1 MRRWQRLLLTLVV
14 LVLATAAAAAL
25 FGPGMLRDRAREWV
39 RSETGRSLE
48 LGRISVNL
56 LALSVEIR
64 DAALTE
70 TDQTT
75 PFAAWER
82 LYVSLSP
89 RSLWH
94 RAPIIRRCQLEKP
107 VVRIERLPDRRFNFS
122 DLLERKETGPATPP
136 ADENPARFSL
146 NNLEIHGG
154 RIEFIDR
161 TLATPTTHQVEGLE
175 LAVPFVGNLPHLEE
189 RYVQPLLR
197 ATVNGTPF
205 ELKGELKPFA
215 EAPEYSVKL
224 KFDGVDLPYYLGYLP
239 ETLPVTVNNGRLDV
253 DLDLTYR
260 AADDVEP
267 VLELA
272 GRLDLTAFDLRE
284 RSGRPLIFLP
294 LLEARLAPSRPLD
307 RQVHLAAV
315 TFRNLQGWISRNRAG
330 EWNVA
335 RRGGGSPPPEA
346 VPENSREESPPLQL
360 RIDQLR
366 LEDGRLELR
375 DDLPAG
381 GFATVLKAI
390 NLAVDSFALAQN
402 TPSRLAL
409 ALTSEREEQLA
420 VSGQF
425 ALQPLALD
433 LSIDASGVPLAA
445 YQPYYQT
452 QVAAV
457 IGGTLEAHTRLQSN
471 DKQPLLLEEIRLD
484 VDNLDLPL
492 SNGDGLRLARASLQ
506 GGRFDLAGNRFEAVD
521 LALDAA
527 GARFSRNKEGRW
539 SLFDRNYPVLA
550 LLAEPATAPPSPPD
564 QAAAK
569 PFSWRIGQITLRNGE
584 VEFFDEL
591 PAEPARLDIAGLA
604 VTVRDLAAPEP
615 ARSTFE
621 VQGNFS
627 KTGRFRIT
635 GTASP
640 SGPEVTADLQL
651 RRLPLTAFAPY
662 IGERVRLALVDG
674 ALDANLTTAV
684 AKSGENWRGRFSGDL
699 GVSRFYCLDATHR
712 EDLLRW
718 ERLQVSGID
727 GRLDPPA
734 LKIAAVA
741 LNDYYARVLLDE
753 QARLNFADLVI
764 DRETAGEDPPS
775 AGAAPPAAPAPE
787 QGETPA
793 PKPEISV
800 GRITL
805 QGGRVNFTDRHLPR
819 PFSAEMLQ
827 LGGRIQG
834 LSSVPGTLAEV
845 DLRGRLR
852 NESPLTI
859 TGTLNPLANPFFLD
873 LKLDFTDI
881 ELSPLSPYS
890 GTYVG
895 YLIERGKLNVA
906 LTYLV
911 ENGRLTSSNKLFL
924 DQFTFGDAVE
934 SDQATSLPVRLAVTL
949 LKDRNGEIHLD
960 IPVSG
965 DLNDPQ
971 FSVWGVIWQ
980 IIKNLLVKAVTSPL
994 TLLGALAGGG
1004 EDFSA
1009 IVFSAGSARLTE
1021 PEQAKLMKIAEAL
1034 RDRPELRLEV
1044 KGYIDPELDPEG
1056 YRKDVLQAQIRR
1068 EKLLDL
1074 RKRQGDAAPAEADHV
1089 VVSPEEYPDYLWRV
1103 YSAADFPKPRNLVGL
1118 VKHLPDTELEKLLLA
1133 NTRVGDEELTALAQA
1148 RARTVAAALTESG
1161 GIPRERVFLAT
1172 SEIAALPP
1180 TAGISR
1186 SRVEFGV
1193 AVK

>member
-1 MRRWQRLLLTLVV
+1 MRRWQRILLALVALV
-14 LVLATAAAAAL
+14 LVAAAAAAL
-25 FGPGMLRDRAREWV
+25 FGPELLRDRAREWV

-48 LGRISVNL
+48 LGKISINL
-56 LALSVEIR
+56 LALSIEIR

-70 TDQTT
+70 TDQAT

-94 RAPIIRRCQLEKP
+94 RAPIIRRFQLEKP

-122 DLLERKETGPATPP
+122 NLLERKEAETAAPP
-136 ADENPARFSL
+136 ADGKPARFSL

-161 TLATPTTHQVEGLE
+161 TLATPTAHQVAGLE
-175 LAVPFVGNLPHLEE
+175 LAVPFVGNLPYLEE

-215 EAPEYSVKL
+215 EAPEYSMKL

-260 AADDVEP
+260 ASDDVEP
-267 VLELA
+267 VLELT
-272 GRLDLTAFDLRE
+272 GRLDLTALDLRE

-294 LLEARLAPSRPLD
+294 LLETRLAPSRPLD
-307 RQVHLAAV
+307 RQFHLTAV
-315 TFRNLQGWISRNRAG
+315 TFHNLMGWISRNPAG

-335 RRGGGSPPPEA
+335 RLGEGSPPPDA
-346 VPENSREESPPLQL
+346 VPDNGREESPPLQL

-366 LEDGRLELR
+366 LEDGRLDLR

-381 GFATVLKAI
+381 GFATTFKSI

-402 TPSRLAL
+402 TPSKLAL
-409 ALTSEREEQLA
+409 ALTSERDEQLA

-433 LSIDASGVPLAA
+433 LSIDTSGVPLAA
-445 YQPYYQT
+445 YQPYYQA
-452 QVAAV
+452 QVAAA

-471 DKQPLLLEEIRLD
+471 DKQPLLLDEIRLD
-484 VDNLDLPL
+484 ISNLELPL
-492 SNGDGLRLARASLQ
+492 NSGEGVKLAHAALQ
-506 GGRFDLAGNRFEAVD
+506 GGNFDLAANRFEAD
-521 LALDAA
+521 NLAFDAVV
-527 GARFSRNKEGRW
+527 ARFSRNKEGRW
-539 SLFDRNYPVLA
+539 SFLDRNYPVLA
-550 LLAEPATAPPSPPD
+550 RLAEPVAAPSPPPD

-569 PFSWRIGQITLRNGE
+569 PFSWKIGQITLRDGQLD
-584 VEFFDEL
+584 FFDEL
-591 PAEPARLDIAGLA
+591 PAEPARLDIAELA
-604 VTVRDLAAPEP
+604 VTVHDLAAPEP
-615 ARSTFE
+615 AKSAFE
-621 VQGNFS
+621 VQGSF
-627 KTGRFRIT
+627 KKKGQFRIT
-635 GTASP
+635 GTVIP
-640 SGPEVTADLQL
+640 SGPEVTANLQL

-662 IGERVRLALVDG
+662 IGERVRLLLVDG
-674 ALDANLTTAV
+674 ALDANLSTAV
-684 AKSGENWRGRFSGDL
+684 ARTGEAWQGRFSGDL

-727 GRLDPPA
+727 GRLNPPS

-741 LNDYYARVLLDE
+741 INDYYARVLLDE
-753 QARLNFADLVI
+753 QTRLNFAELVVKK
-764 DRETAGEDPPS
+764 EPAGEDPSP
-775 AGAAPPAAPAPE
+775 GAVTPAATPVPVR
-787 QGETPA
+787 GETSA
-793 PKPEISV
+793 PKPEIRID
-800 GRITL
+800 RITL
-805 QGGRVNFTDRHLPR
+805 QGGKVNFTDRHLSQS
-819 PFSAEMLQ
+819 FTAEMLQ
-827 LGGRIQG
+827 LGGRIEG

-859 TGTLNPLANPFFLD
+859 AGTFNPLADPLFLD

-911 ENGRLTSSNKLFL
+911 EKGQLTSSNKLFV
-924 DQFTFGDAVE
+924 DQFAFGDAVE
-934 SDQATSLPVRLAVTL
+934 SDRATSLPVRLAVTL

-980 IIKNLLVKAVTSPL
+980 IVKNLLVKAVTSPL
-994 TLLGALAGGG
+994 ALLGALAGGD

-1009 IVFSAGSARLTE
+1009 VIFPSGSARLTE
-1021 PEQAKLMKIAEAL
+1021 PEQAKLMKVAEAL
-1034 RDRPELRLEV
+1034 RDRPELKLEV

-1056 YRKDVLQAQIRR
+1056 YRKELLQSQLRR
-1068 EKLLDL
+1068 AKLLDL
-1074 RKRQGDAAPAEADHV
+1074 RKSQGDAAPTEVDTV

-1103 YSAADFPKPRNLVGL
+1103 YSAANFPKPRNIVGL
-1118 VKHLPDTELEKLLLA
+1118 VKRLPDQELEKLLLA

-1148 RARTVAAALTESG
+1148 RARTVAAALTEVG

-1172 SEIAALPP
+1172 SEMAALPP
-1180 TAGISR
+1180 TAGMSR